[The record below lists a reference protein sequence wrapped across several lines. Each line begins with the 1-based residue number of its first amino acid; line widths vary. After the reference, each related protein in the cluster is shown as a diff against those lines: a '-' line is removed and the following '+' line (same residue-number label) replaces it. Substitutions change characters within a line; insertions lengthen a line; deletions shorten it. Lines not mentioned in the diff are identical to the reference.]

1 MMNFLEQWGALVTF
15 LGLLGIEIMPIKIK
29 PLSWLLRK
37 AGKLLNN
44 ELIEKVDLLNVKV
57 VQLERAND
65 FKEILDIKQNL
76 SNYKVLLLQN
86 GLDENQYRRCFEL
99 ETKYNFYKEKYPGE
113 VNGHMDAL
121 MEVIHENYKNENI
134 LHMNKI
140 DKKR

>member
-29 PLSWLLRK
+29 PLSWLLQK
-37 AGKLLNN
+37 VGKLLNN

-57 VQLERAND
+57 IQLERAND

-134 LHMNKI
+134 LHMNK
-140 DKKR
+140 K